1 LVTYLNL
8 HRTLGADLVNE
19 VLALDNNWDQID
31 TKTMALTAGVP
42 AGTGVVA
49 PTVGLEAV
57 DHANKNIAVWDGA
70 TWRAPVVE
78 TWGAWQAITLLAP
91 FLAGA
96 NAPMLRISN
105 AGQVEF
111 GGDVQNGAQLAWP
124 AGFSVINQN
133 QFAAGTYA
141 PTQTCVKC
149 LGCSPQAAAGASRNI
164 GAAFVSN
171 AGGFLKIWAQLS
183 GGAFAPNRVY
193 LNGLRYYT
201 SLVP

>member
-1 LVTYLNL
+1 MTYLNL
-8 HRTLGADLVNE
+8 HDTLGTDVVNE
-19 VLALDNNWDQID
+19 VTALGNNWDQID
-31 TKTMALTAGVP
+31 SKVLALSAGTP
-42 AGTGVVA
+42 AGTGIVA
-49 PTVGLEAV
+49 PSVGLEAV
-57 DHANKNIAVWDGA
+57 DTTTKTLAVWDGA
-70 TWRAPVVE
+70 TWRQQVAE
-78 TWGAWQAITLLAP
+78 TWGAWQNINLLAP
-91 FLAGA
+91 FVTG
-96 NAPMLRISN
+96 PFQPQLRISN

-133 QFAAGTYA
+133 QFAAATYA

-149 LGCSPQAAAGASRNI
+149 LGCSPQAAAGATRNI
-164 GAAFVSN
+164 GAVFVSN

-193 LNGLRYYT
+193 LNGLRYFT